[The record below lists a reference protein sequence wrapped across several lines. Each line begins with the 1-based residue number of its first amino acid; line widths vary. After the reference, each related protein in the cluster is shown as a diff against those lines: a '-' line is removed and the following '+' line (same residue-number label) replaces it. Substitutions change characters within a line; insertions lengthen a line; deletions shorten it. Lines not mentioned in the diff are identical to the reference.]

1 MYIMCIHEYINYLG
15 YLQRAYVARRVPTVK
30 NNSSPF

>member
-1 MYIMCIHEYINYLG
+1 MCIMYIHEYINYLG
-15 YLQRAYVARRVPTVK
+15 YLQRAYVTRRVSIVK